1 MNMNNFLEQIAEIME
16 VDSVNSTDRL
26 TSFEVWDSL
35 TTLSIIALADEYYK
49 VNITNQEIIES
60 ETVEG
65 LYNVIV
71 SKQNLT

>member
-16 VDSVNSTDRL
+16 VDSVNPTDRL

-71 SKQNLT
+71 SKQNPT